1 MKTQRIL
8 AVLVAVL
15 IISSAVYAGP
25 KPSPQPHGAT
35 WGGNS
40 AVSVNHGA
48 QGFTYRSFVE
58 YMKSLVKGI
67 GFVVDGAVW
76 G

>member
-25 KPSPQPHGAT
+25 MPSPQPHGAI
-35 WGGNS
+35 WGGHS
-40 AVSVNHGA
+40 AVSVNQGA
-48 QGFTYRSFVE
+48 QGLTYRSFVG
-58 YMKSLVKGI
+58 YLKSLSKGL
-67 GFVVDGAVW
+67 GVLVEGAIW